1 MALDQATL
9 GFLAGMAEA
18 AGPEAKPLWELS
30 PAEARIA
37 GGGLKELYGPGP
49 DVRSST
55 DHVLTGHD
63 GGTFRVRVLLPTEE
77 PTAVVLYLHGGGWVL
92 EDLDGYDTLGRQLAQ
107 KSGAAVVLAEYRKA
121 PEHPFPVPVEDAW
134 TALEWTAAHATELAG
149 GTAPLFV
156 AGDSAGGTLAA
167 VVARRA
173 RDAGVPELAGQILVY
188 PATDTD
194 FSRPSYSE
202 PENQTFLTTEFMQWF
217 WDHYLPDPARRS
229 TPDASP
235 LRAESLAGLPPA
247 LVVTG
252 EHDVLRDEG
261 EAYADRLRAEGVAV
275 EHHRWPGQMHA
286 FFSLVNVLPASA
298 EALELIA
305 GKIRG
310 GSFAPN

>member
-9 GFLAGMAEA
+9 NFLAGMAEA
-18 AGPEAKPLWELS
+18 GGPEAKPLWELS
-30 PAEARIA
+30 PAEARLA
-37 GGGLKELYGPGP
+37 SGGLKELYGAGP
-49 DVRSST
+49 EVRSST
-55 DHVLTGHD
+55 DHVLRGHD
-63 GGTFRVRVLLPTEE
+63 GGTFRVRVLQPTEE

-121 PEHPFPVPVEDAW
+121 PEHPFPIPVEDAW
-134 TALEWTAAHATELAG
+134 TALEWTAAHAVELAG

-173 RDAGVPELAGQILVY
+173 RDAGGPDLAGQILVY
-188 PATDTD
+188 PATDAD
-194 FSRPSYSE
+194 LGRPSYAE

-217 WDHYLPDPARRS
+217 WDHYLPDRAMRG

-235 LRAESLAGLPPA
+235 LRAESLADLPPA
-247 LVVTG
+247 LVITG

-261 EAYADRLRAEGVAV
+261 EAYADRLRAEHVAV

-310 GSFAPN
+310 GSVAI